1 MFSGIIQELG
11 QIRESRGGQL
21 AVSCAALA
29 DRLAVGDSVAVSG
42 ACLTVSEVVSRG
54 FVADVMPETLHR
66 TTLGGLRAG
75 DPVNLEQALALGDVV
90 GGHLVTGH
98 VDATGTVTAT
108 RDDGSARWITVEA
121 PAQALALL
129 AEKGS
134 VAIDGISLTVVD
146 VSEAG
151 FDVSLIPHTL
161 RVTTAGRWQPGTRV
175 NLEVDI
181 IARYVQRILSTAAS
195 PALAEV

>member
-90 GGHLVTGH
+90 GGHSSPVTWM
-98 VDATGTVTAT
+98 
-108 RDDGSARWITVEA
+108 R
-121 PAQALALL
+121 P
-129 AEKGS
+129 
-134 VAIDGISLTVVD
+134 
-146 VSEAG
+146 
-151 FDVSLIPHTL
+151 
-161 RVTTAGRWQPGTRV
+161 GR
-175 NLEVDI
+175 
-181 IARYVQRILSTAAS
+181 
-195 PALAEV
+195 